1 MECTEEDILTAI
13 DFIHGAG
20 EDIIF
25 DTYCT
30 PFLFG
35 TENQEGI
42 SEIISYEDKDVITI
56 ASSGDQY
63 ISSVYYG
70 ANKVDVYDINR
81 FTCYI
86 TYLKIAAFLTLSY
99 EEFISFFMPA
109 RDYVN
114 EMFWDLRVLK
124 KVLVALP
131 SKFGHFWEKV
141 IYECKRSGFGNFVT
155 PNGFHV
161 KKECIL
167 SGMPFYYSEEEYYIA
182 QLLLRINKYPNF
194 IESDLINLGDNV
206 KETYDVIYLSNII
219 ENLVRVQFN
228 GYVPDYVES
237 ETEKEVCQEVF
248 DQICRLAHPDKET
261 MCMVS
266 YRANRDLGWSDDW
279 LYNND
284 LFNVSS
290 IESKYESDDYPNRDL
305 VLTYKMTSNNKINII
320 GK

>member
-1 MECTEEDILTAI
+1 MECTEEDVLAAI
-13 DFIHGAG
+13 EFIHGAG

-42 SEIISYEDKDVITI
+42 SEIISYEDKDVLTI

-63 ISSVYYG
+63 ISAIYYG
-70 ANKVDVYDINR
+70 ANKVDVYDLNR

-86 TYLKIAAFLTLSY
+86 TYLKVAAFLTLSY
-99 EEFISFFMPA
+99 EKFISFFMPA
-109 RDYVN
+109 RDNVN
-114 EMFWDLRVLK
+114 EKFWDLRVLK
-124 KVLVALP
+124 RVLTALP
-131 SKFGHFWEKV
+131 NKFGYFWEKV
-141 IYECKRSGFGNFVT
+141 IYECKRFGFGNFVA

-161 KKECIL
+161 IKEGIL
-167 SGMPFYYSEEEYYIA
+167 SGMPFYYSEEEYYKV
-182 QLLLRINKYPNF
+182 QKLLRSRINKYPNF
-194 IESDLINLGDNV
+194 IESDLTKLGENV
-206 KETYDVIYLSNII
+206 RGTYDVIYLSNII
-219 ENLVRVQFN
+219 ENLVRAQFL
-228 GYVPDYVES
+228 GFLYVEG

-266 YRANRDLGWSDDW
+266 YRPNSSLDRSIDW

-290 IESKYESDDYPNRDL
+290 IKSKYESDRLPNQDL
-305 VLTYKMTSNNKINII
+305 VLTYKMTSNNKINIVEI
-320 GK
+320 